1 MNVDN
6 KYVNGFIRKQIK
18 KNLKKVKKKKNTKI
32 ILYKVV
38 LLESGLF
45 LAKIFCN
52 P

>member
-6 KYVNGFIRKQIK
+6 KYVNGLIRKQIK
-18 KNLKKVKKKKNTKI
+18 ENLKKVKKKNTKI